1 MSDLGQSVQSLI
13 TDANLLVAALVAFA
27 AGLVSFAS
35 PCVVPLVPGYLAY
48 MTGLSGAEIAEG
60 STGNRMR
67 VLGGGLLFTL
77 GFAIPFTLL
86 GLLGATVSYA
96 LSTRPWQIGL
106 GVLVFVLGLAMTGL
120 LPFDL
125 LKREARITDE
135 AIDRGVLGAL
145 PLGFVFGVGWTP
157 CIGPAL
163 AAIFTL
169 SASQSGGSTL
179 RGALLAF
186 VYAMGLGLPFILFGL
201 LYGSASRALGFL
213 RRNARGFQIAGGG
226 LLSLVGL
233 MIASGLWE
241 RLITALRPMIQRFS
255 PPI

>member
-1 MSDLGQSVQSLI
+1 MAVRELI
-13 TDANLLVAALVAFA
+13 TDANVVVAAGVAFA
-27 AGLVSFAS
+27 AGVVSFAS

-48 MTGLSGAEIAEG
+48 MTGLSGAELRDGAG
-60 STGNRMR
+60 AKGR
-67 VLGGGLLFTL
+67 VLAGGLLFVL
-77 GFAIPFTLL
+77 GFAIPLALL
-86 GLLGATVSYA
+86 GLLSGSLSRFLGA
-96 LSTRPWQIGL
+96 RPWQ
-106 GVLVFVLGLAMTGL
+106 VALGLLVLLLGIAFTGL

-125 LKREARITDE
+125 LRREARLTHQ

-169 SASQSGGSTL
+169 SASTGGGSSA
-179 RGALLAF
+179 RGAVLAF
-186 VYAMGLGLPFILFGL
+186 VYALGLGLPFVLVGVAF
-201 LYGSASRALGFL
+201 SRAGRLLGFL
-213 RRNARGFQIAGGG
+213 RRNGRVLQVAGGA

-233 MIASGLWE
+233 MIATGVWE
-241 RLITALRPMIQRFS
+241 RFILAIRPWIGRFE